1 MGVSE
6 MVNAVYIPSEDFDSI
21 ARGYPAC
28 AVPILDPDGW
38 RVGAGLT
45 VTPTKEARGDVSIR
59 FNGGGY
65 ARLGECWIFPEVDA
79 VDDRGT
85 IEFPTLEFV
94 PVNGSIYAEPVLVV
108 RPDDYDERLE
118 TILGI

>member
-1 MGVSE
+1 

-21 ARGYPAC
+21 NGGYPVCIA
-28 AVPILDPDGW
+28 PIMDSDGW

-45 VTPTKEARGDVSIR
+45 VTPTEEGRGDVSIR

-65 ARLGECWIFPEVDA
+65 AHLGECWILRDMDA
-79 VDDRGT
+79 VDARGT
-85 IEFPTLEFV
+85 IEFPTLEFI
-94 PVNGSIYAEPVLVV
+94 PVKGSLYAEPALVV

>member
-1 MGVSE
+1 MI
-6 MVNAVYIPSEDFDSI
+6 NAVYIPSEDFDSI

-45 VTPTKEARGDVSIR
+45 VTPTTEARGDVSIR

-65 ARLGECWIFPEVDA
+65 ARLGECWIFPEVDC
-79 VDDRGT
+79 VDARGT
-85 IEFPTLEFV
+85 IEFPTLDFV
-94 PVNGSIYAEPVLVV
+94 PTNGSIYAEPVLFV
-108 RPDDYDERLE
+108 RPDDYEERLNA
-118 TILGI
+118 ILGI